1 MMHTEMKSGIFI
13 FSESFLQLICCKE
26 FQDRFAFVSHWLSV
40 SYQMILQ
47 LLQFLQHTDVPV
59 FEVKEKLEA
68 MSNAQSKEELASCFK
83 DFKERFVIS
92 YNKFLIKRSH
102 KADLLEKVSHYY
114 VTTRQLKAIQQFTS
128 GLFSYSLLS
137 SLRKFKAQAEKE
149 FIYSPYPITSKYLQ
163 NLYTFEFT
171 VSRDE
176 NLKHK
181 EQKHC
186 IQLV

>member
-1 MMHTEMKSGIFI
+1 MMGALFENFTLYFTTIPLESYYMDLKKIARSCMMHTEMKS
-13 FSESFLQLICCKE
+13 
-26 FQDRFAFVSHWLSV
+26 
-40 SYQMILQ
+40 
-47 LLQFLQHTDVPV
+47 
-59 FEVKEKLEA
+59 
-68 MSNAQSKEELASCFK
+68 KEELASCLK

-163 NLYTFEFT
+163 DLYTFEFT